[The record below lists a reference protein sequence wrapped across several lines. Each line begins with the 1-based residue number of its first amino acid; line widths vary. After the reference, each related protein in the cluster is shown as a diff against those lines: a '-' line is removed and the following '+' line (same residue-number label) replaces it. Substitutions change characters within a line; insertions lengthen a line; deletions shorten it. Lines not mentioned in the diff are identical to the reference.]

1 VKNKGI
7 SSVTIVL
14 LALGV
19 LIIPETELMTKLNS
33 FTFAQSNG
41 DNDNVIGQD
50 GDGNDASQS
59 DESSQESSQGT
70 QCVSG
75 DDNLA
80 SCNNLS
86 SNSIGLGKQ
95 GERGPPGPAG
105 PEGPQGETGLPG
117 PKGDKGD
124 TGDTGPMG
132 PEGPPGPQGLQGE
145 PGPQG
150 PPGETGMQGPE
161 GDTGPQGPIGMTGPE
176 GPPGPAGPEG
186 PPGPAF
192 EPRMYIVQSEIETN
206 PDGSNFV
213 IIEVSCEPGDMLT
226 GGSSRADGFSPA
238 FRLVAD
244 NVIPIDEDTIQVTV
258 VGDTTNPQT
267 VRAQAF
273 AYCMDLTP

>member
-1 VKNKGI
+1 MKNKGI

-105 PEGPQGETGLPG
+105 PEGP
-117 PKGDKGD
+117 
-124 TGDTGPMG
+124 
-132 PEGPPGPQGLQGE
+132 
-145 PGPQG
+145 
-150 PPGETGMQGPE
+150 
-161 GDTGPQGPIGMTGPE
+161 
-176 GPPGPAGPEG
+176 
-186 PPGPAF
+186 PGPAF

>member
-1 VKNKGI
+1 MKNKGI

-75 DDNLA
+75 DDNFA

-95 GERGPPGPAG
+95 GER
-105 PEGPQGETGLPG
+105 
-117 PKGDKGD
+117 
-124 TGDTGPMG
+124 
-132 PEGPPGPQGLQGE
+132 
-145 PGPQG
+145 
-150 PPGETGMQGPE
+150 
-161 GDTGPQGPIGMTGPE
+161 